1 MELVSYG
8 CPARMH
14 IVQLQAPTLGDETY
28 LKDIDFCG
36 KGIRARWQA
45 GYENTAPPAQQG
57 TLARAV

>member
-1 MELVSYG
+1 
-8 CPARMH
+8 MH